1 MTALTDAL
9 EASRSKAIAALGK
22 AYVSRTD
29 EPDDELFAGLLVKIG
44 EDDERK
50 IGFLLAAWRILR
62 EQRADAPGEQAPADN
77 GKRPASDAQKRLIE
91 SLCKERNL
99 AYPDDVQTWEQAHGI
114 IDSIKAGTYKA
125 GTYKAEDWRVP
136 F

>member
-62 EQRADAPGEQAPADN
+62 EQRADAPGERRCKRRKRALHWNRYPEAD
-77 GKRPASDAQKRLIE
+77 
-91 SLCKERNL
+91 
-99 AYPDDVQTWEQAHGI
+99 
-114 IDSIKAGTYKA
+114 
-125 GTYKAEDWRVP
+125 
-136 F
+136 